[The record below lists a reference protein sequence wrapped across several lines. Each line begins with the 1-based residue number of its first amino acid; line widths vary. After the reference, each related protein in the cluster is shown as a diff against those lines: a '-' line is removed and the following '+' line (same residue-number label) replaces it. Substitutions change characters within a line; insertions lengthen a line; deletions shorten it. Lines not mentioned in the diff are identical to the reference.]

1 MNTITTTTNIPK
13 AYAEIVEF
21 FAAGTTPQAIVNF
34 QLSEQAKERV
44 ADLVY
49 RHNHES
55 LTHEEKNELDNFL
68 HIEHL
73 LTLIKALAHQ
83 YVIPE

>member
-1 MNTITTTTNIPK
+1 MNTITTNIPK

-34 QLSEQAKERV
+34 QLSEDAKERI
-44 ADLVY
+44 ADLIY
-49 RHNHES
+49 RHNHEN
-55 LTHEEKNELDNFL
+55 LTPEEKNELDSVL

-73 LTLIKALAHQ
+73 LTLIKALAHKHI
-83 YVIPE
+83 VFE

>member
-1 MNTITTTTNIPK
+1 MNTVTTNLPK

-21 FAAGTTPQAIVNF
+21 FAAGTTPPEIVNF
-34 QLSEQAKERV
+34 QLSDDAKERIS
-44 ADLVY
+44 DLIY

-55 LTHEEKNELDNFL
+55 LTSEEKNELDNFL

-73 LTLIKALAHQ
+73 LTLIKAMAQ
-83 YVIPE
+83 KYIIAE